1 VAALLNNNNNNQS
14 GRSNQTMISGS
25 SKGRRLALEE
35 LEGIEDPTQR
45 AREASRELMASER
58 YQERVRGI
66 RNDAIAQMAR
76 CLAMK
81 STAIAQVL
89 SMSKTQVN
97 VIMQKK
103 AG

>member
-1 VAALLNNNNNNQS
+1 VAALLNNNNNQS

-45 AREASRELMASER
+45 AREASRELTASER

>member
-1 VAALLNNNNNNQS
+1 
-14 GRSNQTMISGS
+14 MISGS
-25 SKGRRLALEE
+25 SKGRLLALDE
-35 LEGIEDPTQR
+35 LEGIGDPTQR
-45 AREASRELMASER
+45 AREASRELIASER
-58 YQERVRGI
+58 YQEQIRAI
-66 RNDAIAQMAR
+66 RNDAIAEMAKR
-76 CLAMK
+76 LAMK